1 MMRSSEPFQQAKNMN
16 NMVCLRS
23 ERYATSSRMIE
34 IQTK

>member
-1 MMRSSEPFQQAKNMN
+1 MMKSSEPFKEAPTA
-16 NMVCLRS
+16 CPRS